1 MTKNVYCIIDNKAS
15 AVVGGLHLFAHPA
28 AAVRFFSDIASAPD
42 TMVNRHP
49 GDHDLYVVAVL
60 DEETGEVTAQAPEI
74 VLTGAAWK
82 AAKDST
88 EALS

>member
-1 MTKNVYCIIDNKAS
+1 MTKNVYCILDNKAC

-49 GDHDLYVVAVL
+49 GDHDLLFIGAL
-60 DEETGEVTAQAPEI
+60 DEETGVLTSQDPEV

-88 EALS
+88 ETN